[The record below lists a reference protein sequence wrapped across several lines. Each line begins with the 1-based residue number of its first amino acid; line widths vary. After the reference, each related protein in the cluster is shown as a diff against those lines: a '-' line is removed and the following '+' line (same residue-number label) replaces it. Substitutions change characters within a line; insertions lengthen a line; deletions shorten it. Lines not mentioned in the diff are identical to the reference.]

1 MKASRL
7 LSILMILQAR
17 KHRTADQL
25 AEELEVST
33 RTIHRDVD
41 ELSAAGVPIYAERGR
56 QGGFRLL
63 DGYQTRLTGLDAN
76 EASVLM
82 LSGIGSALDD
92 LGLTDAL
99 TQTERKLMAA
109 LPEATRDKA
118 AMVADR
124 FHLDPLGWYRTKE
137 ETPFVI
143 AIAQAVWADQRISI
157 FYESWKGTVQR
168 DLDAIAVVLKAGVW
182 YLIGRAQTMRV
193 YKIANIQSMTIL
205 DSTFER
211 PSDFDVSQFW
221 GEWVKSF
228 EVRIRP
234 NRARLRV
241 TQRGQS
247 LLKGMGL
254 TPLAYFR
261 VPDQPPDQLPDKTE
275 VTDIDL
281 AVEDEANTVREILS
295 LGGEAKVIA
304 PETLRLA
311 VQNEVTRLAGYYCD

>member
-25 AEELEVST
+25 AEELEVSV

-82 LSGIGSALDD
+82 LSGIGAALDD
-92 LGLTDAL
+92 LGLSDAL
-99 TQTERKLMAA
+99 SQTERKLMAA
-109 LPEATRDKA
+109 LPEATRGKA

-124 FHLDPLGWYRTKE
+124 FHLDPLGWYRKKE
-137 ETPFVI
+137 EAPYVV

-157 FYESWKGTVQR
+157 MYESWKGPVQR

-182 YLIGRAQTMRV
+182 YLIGRAETMRV
-193 YKIANIQSMTIL
+193 YKIANIRSMAVL
-205 DSTFER
+205 ERKFER
-211 PSDFDVSQFW
+211 STDFDVSKFW
-221 GEWVKSF
+221 GEWVTSF
-228 EVRIRP
+228 EVSIRC
-234 NRARLRV
+234 NRARIRV
-241 TQRGQS
+241 TQKGQN
-247 LLKGMGL
+247 LLNGMGL
-254 TPLAYFR
+254 IPIANFP
-261 VPDQPPDQLPDKTE
+261 VPDQPPNQPE

-281 AVEDEANTVREILS
+281 AVEGEANTVREILS
-295 LGGEAKVIA
+295 LGAEAEVIA
-304 PETLRLA
+304 PETLRLS
-311 VQNEVTRLAGYYCD
+311 VQNEVSRLAGYYCE

>member
-25 AEELEVST
+25 AEELEVSA

-63 DGYQTRLTGLDAN
+63 DGYQTKLTGLDAN

-82 LSGIGSALDD
+82 LSGIGTALDD

-99 TQTERKLMAA
+99 SQTERKLMAA
-109 LPEATRDKA
+109 LPEATRGKA

-124 FHLDPLGWYRTKE
+124 FHLDPFSWYRKKE
-137 ETPFVI
+137 ETPYATV
-143 AIAQAVWADQRISI
+143 IAQAVWADQRISI
-157 FYESWKGTVQR
+157 HYESWKGPIQR
-168 DLDAIAVVLKAGVW
+168 DLDAIAVVLKAGDW
-182 YLIGRAQTMRV
+182 YLIGRAQSMRV
-193 YKIANIQSMTIL
+193 YKIANVNSVVVL
-205 DSTFER
+205 ESKFER
-211 PSDFDVSQFW
+211 PTDFDVCKFW
-221 GEWVKSF
+221 GEWITSF
-228 EVRIRP
+228 EVRIRS

-241 TQRGQS
+241 TQKGQN
-247 LLKGMGL
+247 LLKGMGRI
-254 TPLAYFR
+254 PIAHFS
-261 VPDQPPDQLPDKTE
+261 VSDQPDF
-275 VTDIDL
+275 TDIDL
-281 AVEDEANTVREILS
+281 AVEDEANTVRQILS
-295 LGGEAKVIA
+295 LGAEAKVMA

-311 VQNEVTRLAGYYCD
+311 VQNEVSRLAGYYCE

>member
-7 LSILMILQAR
+7 LSILMTLQAR
-17 KHRTADQL
+17 GHRTADQL

-63 DGYQTRLTGLDAN
+63 DGYQTKLTGLDAD
-76 EASVLM
+76 EARVLM

-99 TQTERKLMAA
+99 SQTERKLMAA
-109 LPEATRDKA
+109 LPEATRSKA
-118 AMVADR
+118 ALVSDR
-124 FHLDPLGWYRTKE
+124 FHLDPFSWYRKKE
-137 ETPFVI
+137 SAPLAI

-157 FYESWKGTVQR
+157 HYESWKGPIQR
-168 DLDAIAVVLKAGVW
+168 DLDAIAVVLKAGDW

-193 YKIANIQSMTIL
+193 YKIANIQSL
-205 DSTFER
+205 SVLEGNFER
-211 PSDFDVSQFW
+211 PTDFDVGQFW
-221 GEWVKSF
+221 SEWLTSF
-228 EVRIRP
+228 EVYIRG

-241 TQRGQS
+241 TQKGQN
-247 LLKGMGL
+247 LLKEVGRL
-254 TPLAYFR
+254 PIASFP
-261 VPDQPPDQLPDKTE
+261 VPDQPD
-275 VTDIDL
+275 VTDIEL
-281 AVEDEANTVREILS
+281 AVEGEANTVRQILY
-295 LGGEAKVIA
+295 LGAEAEVIA

-311 VQNEVTRLAGYYCD
+311 VQNEVSRLAGNYYK

>member
-25 AEELEVST
+25 AEELEVSA

-99 TQTERKLMAA
+99 SQTERKLMAA

-254 TPLAYFR
+254 TPLAYFP
-261 VPDQPPDQLPDKTE
+261 VLDQPPDQLPDKTE